1 MKTNVRKMY
10 VVINGIENNLIL
22 RLDNLKVLD

>member
-1 MKTNVRKMY
+1 MKTNVQKMY
-10 VVINGIENNLIL
+10 VVINGIENSLIL